1 MPVCVADLEVLSAMK
16 ANRGADGLRI
26 SRLVPPATEKVKVSF
41 GVCDLRKRGLGGA
54 SDGSGPDSGLSFLTE
69 GIPMQTDVLR
79 VLRATAA
86 SWWRHKE
93 LRRTGQTELAQRLE
107 HGAVLRDL
115 GHLRQAANLPH
126 AHVICGE
133 GGTFLHL
140 GWTTVST
147 SAPIERFPLA
157 ALAVARGTPFIDIR
171 PITDVIA
178 FANLP
183 RVTQDGSVDPE
194 PWGPGS
200 YVSLTTYIDLAEQL
214 GRRITND
221 PGMNRSS

>member
-1 MPVCVADLEVLSAMK
+1 MQ
-16 ANRGADGLRI
+16 RG
-26 SRLVPPATEKVKVSF
+26 
-41 GVCDLRKRGLGGA
+41 
-54 SDGSGPDSGLSFLTE
+54 
-69 GIPMQTDVLR
+69 VLR

-93 LRRTGQTELAQRLE
+93 LRQTGETELARQLE
-107 HGAVLRDL
+107 RQAVLRDL
-115 GHLRQAANLPH
+115 GYLKQAASLPN

-147 SAPIERFPLA
+147 FASIERFPLA

-171 PITDVIA
+171 PVTDVIA

-183 RVTQDGSVDPE
+183 RVTRDGSVDPE
-194 PWGPGS
+194 PWCPGRS
-200 YVSLTTYIDLAEQL
+200 VSLTTYIDIIEKL
-214 GRRITND
+214 GARIAND
-221 PGMNRSS
+221 PRPSRST